1 MRLMYFS
8 PMSWLACFVFTFALG
23 TGPAA
28 AQTKIKVAEGS
39 RSFTVMPL
47 YIAMDAG
54 YFAEQGLSVDLV
66 TMKGGPAA
74 VGALLSGDVDVT
86 FSVVET
92 AIKMRGQG
100 KDLRVAALMQ
110 DKNPSVL
117 VVPATSPAKS
127 LADLKGKKI
136 GVTATGSL
144 TDLVI
149 RNYIRRLGLPSEDF
163 EIVGL
168 GSGATVAAALER
180 GLIHAA
186 VTFTPFLTKMEM
198 DKRVRVLYD
207 FRKEVY
213 PGQALLVRGA
223 DLGGPREA
231 ILVKFVAALA
241 KGAKTLHE
249 DLALATKVGRVYF
262 PDMESLVL
270 ETMIRSETREIPVF
284 SKDTKLSRADF
295 DTLTEVLVGAKLITK
310 GEKYEDIVIDF
321 KR

>member
-1 MRLMYFS
+1 
-8 PMSWLACFVFTFALG
+8 
-23 TGPAA
+23 
-28 AQTKIKVAEGS
+28 
-39 RSFTVMPL
+39 
-47 YIAMDAG
+47 MD
-54 YFAEQGLSVDLV
+54 
-66 TMKGGPAA
+66 
-74 VGALLSGDVDVT
+74 
-86 FSVVET
+86 
-92 AIKMRGQG
+92 
-100 KDLRVAALMQ
+100 
-110 DKNPSVL
+110 
-117 VVPATSPAKS
+117 
-127 LADLKGKKI
+127 
-136 GVTATGSL
+136 
-144 TDLVI
+144 
-149 RNYIRRLGLPSEDF
+149 
-163 EIVGL
+163 
-168 GSGATVAAALER
+168 
-180 GLIHAA
+180 
-186 VTFTPFLTKMEM
+186 M